1 MKIVGLDSAYKFLN
15 ICLIQDDEVIDSL
28 HLECFK
34 QQSEWMI
41 PKLAEMMRKNN
52 WKSDDVNAVV
62 ISEGPGSYTGVR
74 IAMTV
79 AKVFC
84 SSMNIPLYTLGTLQL
99 YAGTKKNVGVLV
111 DARGDRAYFAC
122 YDEGKCLQE
131 ECVLPIQQL
140 MEYFEKHQV
149 LSVIGDGYLIGLE
162 SCFEDVSRNFVDLKE
177 YWKFVENVDAL
188 VPKYLKSNEEYLVK

>member
-1 MKIVGLDSAYKFLN
+1 MKVVGLDSAYKFLN
-15 ICLIQDDEVIDSL
+15 ICLIQDDKVIDTL

-52 WKSDDVNAVV
+52 WKSADVNAVV
-62 ISEGPGSYTGVR
+62 ISDGPGSYTGVR

-99 YAGTKKNVGVLV
+99 YAGTKKNVSVLI
-111 DARGDRAYFAC
+111 DARGDRAYFAN
-122 YDEGKCLQE
+122 YNEGKCIQE
-131 ECVLPIQQL
+131 ECVLPIEQL
-140 MEYFEKHQV
+140 KGYFENQQSHN
-149 LSVIGDGYLIGLE
+149 VIGDGYLLGFE
-162 SCFEDVSRNFVDLKE
+162 SSFEDVSENFVALKE
-177 YWKFVENVDAL
+177 YWKLVENVDAL